1 MLYKLTDGFS
11 DAFSMFMLMDFKQD
25 QRPVIVTNKVNEV
38 EMYKELYLKYF
49 FSTNVDKVKIKRE
62 PNEFF
67 DEVITAYKN
76 PVFQNRDLFL
86 RNVKDKT
93 MFNKKEHYCYSLA
106 SNRKSYKGMDDEMM
120 EYIKPLLVNGTDLG
134 NSRNFESFEQME
146 QKFLTLCSS
155 KFFIGSEVS
164 WSIFCSFFKI
174 PCMHLFQFVPY
185 MSTKRVEMNDLTFS
199 VDPHMVI
206 G

>member
-1 MLYKLTDGFS
+1 
-11 DAFSMFMLMDFKQD
+11 MDFKQD

-49 FSTNVDKVKIKRE
+49 FSENVDKVKIKRE

-67 DEVITAYKN
+67 DEVITATNN
-76 PVFQNRDLFL
+76 PVFKNLDLFL
-86 RNVKDKT
+86 KNAKDKT

-134 NSRNFESFEQME
+134 NSRNFKSFEQMA
-146 QKFLTLCSS
+146 QKFLTVSLN
-155 KFFIGSEVS
+155 FLLVVRS
-164 WSIFCSFFKI
+164 WSIFCA
-174 PCMHLFQFVPY
+174 FQDTLYAFLICLY
-185 MSTKRVEMNDLTFS
+185 GTKRVEINDLTL
-199 VDPHMVI
+199 V
-206 G
+206 